1 MEIFKMPD
9 VDGYYITKDGKIF
22 KEINGRETT
31 GGYMSAHLRSGND
44 YKIHRLV
51 AKTFIPNPGNLP
63 QVNHKDGNKKNNHVD
78 NLEWCTSCQNIKHA
92 YDTGLINKNNI
103 SSGLKKSNR

>member
-9 VDGYYITKDGKIF
+9 VDGYYIT
-22 KEINGRETT
+22 
-31 GGYMSAHLRSGND
+31 
-44 YKIHRLV
+44 
-51 AKTFIPNPGNLP
+51 
-63 QVNHKDGNKKNNHVD
+63 KDGNKKNNHVD
-78 NLEWCTSCQNIKHA
+78 NLEWCTSCQNIRHA